1 MNLNVGKLNKTKTK
15 PTLLAAVSAVLLS
28 VFTPAMVTGQAME
41 NTASVVLHSVWNL
54 SADWHEQ
61 LFPGYLLPWR
71 SR

>member
-1 MNLNVGKLNKTKTK
+1 MLTFYEFQQRYPDDEACLEQIM
-15 PTLLAAVSAVLLS
+15 VSRYGGLEFDCRVCGEFS
-28 VFTPAMVTGQAME
+28 
-41 NTASVVLHSVWNL
+41 SVVLHSVWNL